1 MTALH
6 AETKINLLLGPFVL
20 SLYLSFLLGSKV
32 VLDVEQLSDL
42 LGSLALDHIG
52 DSLATEIEQRLNV
65 QVVGSEDDLEQHF
78 LVDLDELAV
87 PFRDVDVSSSGLL
100 GSVVCIGRRW
110 QGVVLVV
117 FAPFKNL

>member
-1 MTALH
+1 MTALD

-20 SLYLSFLLGSKV
+20 SLYLGFLLGSKV

-42 LGSLALDHIG
+42 LGSLALDHVG

-87 PFRDVDVSSSGLL
+87 PFGDVNVSSSRLL
-100 GSVVCIGRRW
+100 GGVVGISRGG

-117 FAPFKNL
+117 FAPFENL